1 MSWSIFAPIPCWIA
15 DRVSVSCHEFSDAM
29 LADSYRRGFQST
41 QRGNPLAQKI
51 VAAHVAMGA
60 NDIGT
65 FYSPDNC
72 KHVL

>member
-1 MSWSIFAPIPCWIA
+1 M
-15 DRVSVSCHEFSDAM
+15 FS
-29 LADSYRRGFQST
+29 RGFQST
-41 QRGNPLAQKI
+41 QRGNALAQKI

-72 KHVL
+72 ELQ